1 MGCTF
6 LLFSCYVYVI
16 MLYCTLHEYHTY
28 CSSFF
33 STLNYKLLMKIQ
45 CLQMKYWEVE
55 NYYVCITSSPP
66 HCPCLQIVKR
76 DRKAYIINVSKE
88 YSIVSQFTS
97 FVAIEERE
105 KVSPDM
111 VCELVLQWLFVF
123 YLC

>member
-1 MGCTF
+1 MVPWTATKW
-6 LLFSCYVYVI
+6 SMRYVSVPEFELVVLI
-16 MLYCTLHEYHTY
+16 
-28 CSSFF
+28 F
-33 STLNYKLLMKIQ
+33 
-45 CLQMKYWEVE
+45 
-55 NYYVCITSSPP
+55 SPP

-76 DRKAYIINVSKE
+76 DRKSYIINVSKE